1 MLHVLCLLGTAL
13 HSAGSPALTRRSVI
27 LAGPAVALASPAFAI
42 GDNKVGYACRGDE
55 SCGMSDSATR
65 AFTES
70 SVAGKAGIRFGG
82 SYSDPLH
89 PGCPRKVVLQGGGA
103 LITGADEDKK
113 KYTLKAD
120 VSGKALYID
129 FSPKGGP
136 KRVRA
141 EWTGVGLAFEDGN
154 LWTTL

>member
-27 LAGPAVALASPAFAI
+27 LAGPAAALASAAFAI

-103 LITGADEDKK
+103 LITERCGRARGWLL
-113 KYTLKAD
+113 TSLILITAHAAALVTARAVCR
-120 VSGKALYID
+120 VSGSQNHKAC
-129 FSPKGGP
+129 GT
-136 KRVRA
+136 A
-141 EWTGVGLAFEDGN
+141 A
-154 LWTTL
+154 